1 MLLVIGKLG
10 FYCCRFSQTYFFIF
24 LATGVFPESE
34 LRYLLIFAWATEE
47 IDKVEL
53 SIQKAVLRI
62 ILRRLQS
69 NESTKEFVK
78 TADPGILG
86 QTLSKHGFLVNTTKA
101 ENHKFKFNK
110 VSMDHFLRNLGT
122 CLIII

>member
-1 MLLVIGKLG
+1 MGNWVFIVVV
-10 FYCCRFSQTYFFIF
+10 FHRHNFFIF
-24 LATGVFPESE
+24 LAAGVFPESE

-69 NESTKEFVK
+69 NESTKELVK